1 MDRSQ
6 PDHATMPNEAEIYAD
21 YMTGVRMRLDEIVR
35 IQAVADMPD
44 FSRNELIFLQLRKS
58 LELIA
63 FASLAANKDTYAAVF
78 PTFAEDWKSKRILE
92 KIEKINPDFYP
103 MPVNAPQ
110 EIAPG
115 RKHFSRPDSGF
126 MTKDEF
132 IALYQVASEV
142 LHTRNPFTSKDP
154 TINIKYSAP
163 DWVARIQRLL
173 AWHRVRLASGTMWV
187 VCIPDKGKVELW
199 PAAPKDED

>member
-1 MDRSQ
+1 
-6 PDHATMPNEAEIYAD
+6 MPNEAEIYAD
-21 YMTGVRMRLDEIVR
+21 YMTGVRMRIDEIGR
-35 IQAVADMPD
+35 ILAVADMPE
-44 FSRNELIFLQLRKS
+44 FARNELIFLQLRKS

-63 FASLAANKDTYAAVF
+63 FASLAANKDAYAAVF
-78 PTFAEDWKSKRILE
+78 PTFAEDWKAKRILE
-92 KIEKINPDFYP
+92 KIEKINPYFYP
-103 MPVNAPQ
+103 MALNAPE

-115 RKHFSRPDSGF
+115 RKHFSRPDNGF

-132 IALYQVASEV
+132 LGLYQIASEV
-142 LHTRNPFTSKDP
+142 LHTRNPFTGKDP

-163 DWVARIQRLL
+163 EWAARIQRLL
-173 AWHRVRLASGTMWV
+173 AWHRVGLASGTTWV